1 MIKVNR
7 EKCTKCGMCCEI
19 CPSGILRNGKNGPQ
33 MLLPQA
39 CIACGH
45 CVAICPH
52 QALDNENTPM
62 IKQVEIEKFPV
73 VDAQTAASF
82 LRSRRSI
89 RSYTKEKVS
98 EETLLELLNIARFA
112 PTGGNSQGLSFIVY
126 ETPELLQRIIE
137 VTVDWLEEVSQKVPG
152 LANYKVVVSIY
163 RKNGKDVILRGAP
176 QLIVATAPGNLPN
189 GRDNGHFSLSYL
201 ELYATALGLGT
212 CWAGFVEGCAQ
223 AKYQPLIEILNIPE
237 DRKVAGAVM
246 VGYPNYTFKRL
257 VDKNPLSVTWQ

>member
-1 MIKVNR
+1 MIKVNE

-33 MLLPQA
+33 MLLPPA

-52 QALDNENTPM
+52 QAIDNENTPM
-62 IKQVEIEKFPV
+62 LKQVNIEKFPV
-73 VDAQTAASF
+73 LDAHTAVSF

-98 EETLLELLNIARFA
+98 KETLLELLNIARFA
-112 PTGGNSQGLSFIVY
+112 PTGGNSQGVSFIVY
-126 ETPELLQRIIE
+126 ETPELLQRIIQ
-137 VTVDWLEEVSQKVPG
+137 VTVDWLEVVSQKVPE
-152 LANYKVVVSIY
+152 LANYQGVVSIY
-163 RKNGKDVILRGAP
+163 RKTGKDVILRGAP
-176 QLIVATAPGNLPN
+176 QLIVATAPGNQAN

-201 ELYATALGLGT
+201 ELYATAMGLGT
-212 CWAGFVEGCAQ
+212 CWAGFLEGCAQ

-246 VGYPNYTFKRL
+246 VGYPKYTFQRL